1 MTFMGH
7 VAQDSSL
14 TADGSFMPQMHD
26 DVTPAA
32 TDEVAPPPRSHGM
45 GGFLATCLVLIMA
58 VLAAVAG
65 LRSHHQLFTVAMFP
79 TGRIA
84 ARLRSVVPRAPTL
97 EELCLLRT

>member
-1 MTFMGH
+1 
-7 VAQDSSL
+7 
-14 TADGSFMPQMHD
+14 
-26 DVTPAA
+26 
-32 TDEVAPPPRSHGM
+32 M